1 MPELS
6 GTEERFD
13 GPYGTA
19 VTWPLGDGPEWAET
33 VCQWLL
39 TAPAAHPLWSQYLM
53 PVVRLRDADGFA
65 PPKRQF
71 DGATHE
77 LLVLALNPD
86 EGPYTPE
93 NMSRFY
99 EGPQAGKLPYLTP
112 INIAH
117 QIEGT
122 DEEARRLAVAAAWGV
137 TAGVLWPETS
147 DAPSRIREEWKGSLI
162 KTLAH
167 IRGEAHA
174 S

>member
-1 MPELS
+1 MAELT
-6 GTEERFD
+6 GLEERFD

-19 VTWPLGDGPEWAET
+19 VTWPLGDGPDWAET

-39 TAPAAHPLWSQYLM
+39 TAPMAHPAWTQYLM
-53 PVVRLRDADGFA
+53 PVVRLRDTPGFP

-77 LLVLALNPD
+77 LLVVALNPD

-93 NMSRFY
+93 NMRRFY
-99 EGPQAGKLPYLTP
+99 EGPQAGRLPYLTP
-112 INIAH
+112 VNIAH
-117 QIEGT
+117 QIEGS
-122 DEEARRLAVAAAWGV
+122 DEEARMLALYSAWGV
-137 TAGVLWPETS
+137 TAGALNPETS
-147 DAPSRIREEWKGSLI
+147 DAPSLIRSDWKGALV

>member
-1 MPELS
+1 MPELT

-19 VTWPLGDGPEWAET
+19 VTWPLGDGPEWEET

-39 TAPAAHPLWSQYLM
+39 TAPIAHPAWSQYLM
-53 PVVRLRDADGFA
+53 PVVRLRDVDGFP

-77 LLVLALNPD
+77 LLVVALNPD

-99 EGPQAGKLPYLTP
+99 EGPQKGRLPYLSP
-112 INIAH
+112 VNIAC
-117 QIEGT
+117 QFEGS
-122 DEEARRLAVAAAWGV
+122 DEEMRHLAAYAAWGV
-137 TAGVLWPETS
+137 TSGMLPPETS
-147 DAPSRIREEWKGSLI
+147 DAPAYIREGWKESLV